1 MSAIARPNSRREPC
15 PHCSGIGCVE
25 TYANDIPHTFCFR
38 CGTWTATEPDQQH
51 GPVTAEYL
59 QKIEIE
65 KQSQHQ
71 IAAHKAAWLW
81 GVAGP
86 AHPDHPYLRL
96 KNINPLGEVK
106 QHHSALL
113 VPVRDFE
120 NKLWSVQ
127 RIYPN
132 TGKFFIRESRKRGC
146 FFVLGSLELSIL
158 VLCEGYSTGVT
169 LFQATEY
176 TTVVCFDMTNLVIV
190 TIEFRQRFPDKTL
203 IIAGDNDF
211 LTKQGAP
218 NPPEKNGGLI
228 NAQKAALAVKGIL
241 AVPDFTGL
249 AFTTPPSDWNDMAQ
263 ILNLVAVRERIH
275 AAVLPQPQPTE
286 WLFSDYGNAMV
297 LQQHLASE
305 LAYTPGLGWLG
316 YNPETGIWDFEPGTE
331 RIRRKAMEKLR
342 EVWQQRWQHTQTQ
355 LTEVVQQLRNLEEDD
370 AHHRRL
376 THQVKKLT
384 RKVKDID
391 EWITQCESA
400 HRIRS
405 TLEVS
410 EGYLWT
416 DPQKWDANKDILV
429 CQNGVL
435 NLVTGQLMP
444 HSPQYRATKVAGA
457 AYHSD
462 ATHSAWTAVMDL
474 LHAEGDRYELIH
486 QFCGSGLHG
495 ANPSEKILIA
505 QGAAGTGKGTLLT
518 AVHHALGD
526 YATTIEINSLLQTDW
541 RRQNKSAP
549 REDLLK
555 LRGARFV
562 YPSIEPPKGAKL
574 DDGSIK
580 ALSGNDQICA
590 RLPYA
595 KQSISFLPVFKLF
608 LQTNFPLRTEFDD
621 PGMKRRVIVC
631 PFDQK
636 PATPDPAI
644 KEALMND
651 PQAKAAVL
659 AWLFQGYRVWRKAG
673 YLLVGSTYAAQ
684 ATGSYWADMD
694 PYADFAREN
703 LTFDKQAKT
712 TKKDMGD
719 AFKTW
724 REDSG
729 RRDASSREL
738 IKWLLSKGIFEYQ
751 DSDPKRTRIW
761 SGVRILDNR
770 TI

>member
-1 MSAIARPNSRREPC
+1 
-15 PHCSGIGCVE
+15 
-25 TYANDIPHTFCFR
+25 
-38 CGTWTATEPDQQH
+38 
-51 GPVTAEYL
+51 
-59 QKIEIE
+59 
-65 KQSQHQ
+65 
-71 IAAHKAAWLW
+71 
-81 GVAGP
+81 
-86 AHPDHPYLRL
+86 
-96 KNINPLGEVK
+96 
-106 QHHSALL
+106 
-113 VPVRDFE
+113 
-120 NKLWSVQ
+120 
-127 RIYPN
+127 
-132 TGKFFIRESRKRGC
+132 
-146 FFVLGSLELSIL
+146 
-158 VLCEGYSTGVT
+158 
-169 LFQATEY
+169 
-176 TTVVCFDMTNLVIV
+176 
-190 TIEFRQRFPDKTL
+190 
-203 IIAGDNDF
+203 
-211 LTKQGAP
+211 
-218 NPPEKNGGLI
+218 
-228 NAQKAALAVKGIL
+228 
-241 AVPDFTGL
+241 
-249 AFTTPPSDWNDMAQ
+249 MAQ
-263 ILNLVAVRERIH
+263 IINLAAVRERIH

-297 LQQHLASE
+297 LQEHLASE

-342 EVWQQRWQHTQTQ
+342 KVWQQRLQHTQTQ
-355 LTEVVQQLRNLEEDD
+355 LSEVVQQLRNLEEDD
-370 AHHRRL
+370 AHQRRL

-435 NLVTGQLMP
+435 NLVTGQLQP
-444 HSPQYRATKVAGA
+444 HSHRYRATKVAGA
-457 AYHSD
+457 AYHAD
-462 ATHSAWTAVMDL
+462 ATHAAWTAVMDL

-590 RLPYA
+590 RVPYA

-631 PFDQK
+631 PFEQK
-636 PATPDPAI
+636 PETPDPAI

-673 YLLVGSTYAAQ
+673 YLLVESTYAAQ
-684 ATGSYWADMD
+684 ATGNYWADMD

-703 LTFDKQAKT
+703 LTFSKHAQT
-712 TKKDMGD
+712 TKKDMSD
-719 AFKTW
+719 AFKAW
-724 REDSG
+724 REESG
-729 RRDASSREL
+729 RQASLREL
-738 IKWLLSKGIFEYQ
+738 AKWLVAKGIYEIQ
-751 DSDPKRTRIW
+751 DPDPKKRTRLW
-761 SGVRILDNR
+761 VGVELLNITNN
-770 TI
+770 TNNSFMK